1 MTITSWFLE
10 FLTGI
15 ITLVNAFFFA
25 HDASLEI
32 TTQVL
37 VAIHVFL
44 YFIVIP
50 GSYIL
55 STEVYKNLIFEN
67 GWGNLF
73 PCLNRRQQVARRQQ
87 DAPEPKDGIESNEVN
102 AQDNDSNEVAA
113 PVPTITGNVNL
124 ETSYKVY

>member
-15 ITLVNAFFFA
+15 ITLFNAFFFA

-44 YFIVIP
+44 YFIIIP

-67 GWGNLF
+67 GWGDLF
-73 PCLNRRQQVARRQQ
+73 QCCKRRQQVAP
-87 DAPEPKDGIESNEVN
+87 APNEEKESNEEN
-102 AQDNDSNEVAA
+102 ANDNENNEVAA
-113 PVPTITGNVNL
+113 PIPTIRGNVNL